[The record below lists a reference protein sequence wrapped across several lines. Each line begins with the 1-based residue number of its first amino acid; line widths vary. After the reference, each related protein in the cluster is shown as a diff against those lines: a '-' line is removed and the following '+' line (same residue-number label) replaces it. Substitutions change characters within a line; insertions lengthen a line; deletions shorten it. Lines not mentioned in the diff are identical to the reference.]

1 MPIRP
6 TGYDCTLRIG
16 EFADR
21 WQIVF
26 KYAKFEVVNEVVFN
40 FCEFVLSP
48 TDKQTADAKQTSSRR
63 APAVPRQANIIANK
77 RLAADSEYESR
88 RSQ

>member
-1 MPIRP
+1 MHTHIQ
-6 TGYDCTLRIG
+6 RICG
-16 EFADR
+16 R
-21 WQIVF
+21 GQVIF